1 MFLTR
6 VVWQRLSDV
15 VRADEQDGLGSPTG
29 STRKPSTSWAP
40 SRVSSKYHVL
50 RTKKESEP
58 YGLQGN
64 NHLQEKTGKVHS
76 KLPTRVLMKKDK
88 VYQWCTCGYSGNQ
101 PLCDGAHNTY
111 VVPHKDLKPVRFIPD
126 RDMDVWLCNCKQTK
140 NRPFCDGSH
149 RYLKDKED
157 KETRRDEPSGEFA
170 EVGRPPEDLLASGLV
185 DGRPHQL
192 TVKYVGMP
200 EETDGSWKG
209 DAKHAYNQL
218 MLTELVRG
226 FGVMFGHLFMEPAT
240 INYPFE
246 KGPLSARFRGEHA
259 LRRYPE
265 RRGALHRLQTVRGHL
280 PRSGIYCGLCQEA
293 CPVDAIVEGPNF
305 EYSTETHEE
314 LLYNKEKLLLNGD
327 RWEPELAANIQAEY
341 LYR

>member
-6 VVWQRLSDV
+6 SAWQRLSGV
-15 VRADEQDGLGSPTG
+15 VRTSKTG
-29 STRKPSTSWAP
+29 WGPYRQHKKAQHFVGTEPS
-40 SRVSSKYHVL
+40 VLKYHVL

-88 VYQWCTCGYSGNQ
+88 VYQWCTCGYSGSQ

-157 KETRRDEPSGEFA
+157 KES
-170 EVGRPPEDLLASGLV
+170 
-185 DGRPHQL
+185 
-192 TVKYVGMP
+192 
-200 EETDGSWKG
+200 
-209 DAKHAYNQL
+209 
-218 MLTELVRG
+218 
-226 FGVMFGHLFMEPAT
+226 LF
-240 INYPFE
+240 
-246 KGPLSARFRGEHA
+246 
-259 LRRYPE
+259 
-265 RRGALHRLQTVRGHL
+265 
-280 PRSGIYCGLCQEA
+280 
-293 CPVDAIVEGPNF
+293 D
-305 EYSTETHEE
+305 
-314 LLYNKEKLLLNGD
+314 
-327 RWEPELAANIQAEY
+327 
-341 LYR
+341 